1 MQTPRDKPHLRRYA
15 EGWSCYYHDCAVA
28 ARTPYMACIGVL
40 QENAK
45 KHHLRPIVIFKGEE
59 YFKS

>member
-1 MQTPRDKPHLRRYA
+1 
-15 EGWSCYYHDCAVA
+15 
-28 ARTPYMACIGVL
+28 MACIGVL